1 MPPTTTKVTFKA
13 NGSPVQQLYTLARDP
28 GPADTYAVSLLD
40 AHFPTIRY
48 STLTTVLTPPPASDN
63 GGPLLLP
70 RTFTVHLF
78 APDSS
83 ITVELHSPR
92 LGGNHWDFA
101 LPQHSFP
108 PPSQSAV
115 DATYAPP
122 VVEMLRF
129 RWRKEGGILSRSQ
142 LRCSLVHNGDE
153 PDTVLAMYA
162 GVGDKA
168 GRGELVVYESNFR
181 RVEMEDLKGLEM
193 VMLVSARA
201 INDIWFLPTAIS
213 FNAALGISN
222 GSGTSANTG
231 NASSASNTG
240 IAGNAAATNGRQR
253 GRGMSAPLPLN
264 PHDQHPNSFQPAAAA
279 AAAAA
284 EPKKPAVDL
293 QKQRLQEAEKR
304 RLQEAEKRR
313 VEAERQRA
321 IEDEQ
326 AAIRRMLAEEEAR
339 ERARRQAL
347 VDAETEHLRRVY
359 ASEAAMPRRASVPQ
373 GRRQQQQQQQQQ
385 QQYQQHYHHQQ
396 QQHHRPPQPQPQP
409 HHPHPRPP
417 PQPPRPQ
424 QRPPVV
430 GSGGSGAERWNNP
443 LPAVAGGLRVLDSGK
458 RLDNSSR
465 RKSFL
470 GLSFGGSSSSS
481 SSSSGGGGDGIGA
494 GASAS
499 AATKKGKGKLAK
511 KASTMW

>member
-13 NGSPVQQLYTLARDP
+13 NGSPAQQLYTLARDP
-28 GPADTYAVSLLD
+28 GPRDTYALSLLD
-40 AHFPTIRY
+40 ARFPTIRY
-48 STLTTVLTPPPASDN
+48 STLTTVLTPPPAFDN
-63 GGPLLLP
+63 GGPLLP

-83 ITVELHSPR
+83 ITVDLHSPR

-122 VVEMLRF
+122 VAEMLRF

-142 LRCSLVHNGDE
+142 LRCSLVHGGDE

-162 GVGDKA
+162 GVSDKA

-213 FNAALGISN
+213 FNAALSTSN
-222 GSGTSANTG
+222 GANG
-231 NASSASNTG
+231 NASNTSNTG
-240 IAGNAAATNGRQR
+240 IAGNAAATNGRRMQQH
-253 GRGMSAPLPLN
+253 GRGASAPPLLS
-264 PHDQHPNSFQPAAAA
+264 PHDQHPNSFFQPAPAAAA
-279 AAAAA
+279 AAAAAAGA

-293 QKQRLQEAEKR
+293 QKR

-313 VEAERQRA
+313 AEAERQRA
-321 IEDEQ
+321 IENEQ
-326 AAIRRMLAEEEAR
+326 AAIRRMLAEEETR

-359 ASEAAMPRRASVPQ
+359 AREAMSRRASVPQ
-373 GRRQQQQQQQQQ
+373 GRRQQQ
-385 QQYQQHYHHQQ
+385 
-396 QQHHRPPQPQPQP
+396 P
-409 HHPHPRPP
+409 HHPSPHPP
-417 PQPPRPQ
+417 PQPARPQ

-430 GSGGSGAERWNNP
+430 GSGGSGAERWNHP
-443 LPAVAGGLRVLDSGK
+443 PPAMAGGLRVLDSGK

-470 GLSFGGSSSSS
+470 GLSFGGGGSSSSS
-481 SSSSGGGGDGIGA
+481 SSSSGGGGAGA
-494 GASAS
+494 GAGAPAS
-499 AATKKGKGKLAK
+499 AATKKSKGKLVK
-511 KASTMW
+511 KASAMW